1 VASGEPSES
10 IDALALRARVRTL
23 KIGVWPTLFV
33 CGVLLVYCV
42 WTWDE
47 PHRTPL
53 IVLLVFT
60 CLSTVALARV
70 PIERL
75 VRGRWREPFFLSWS
89 GGLVAT
95 ITAAAALDGGSSSTL
110 ALMFFL
116 PLVYTALSY
125 PLPSM
130 VAIAALTVGAFGGLA
145 WGSGEIGTP
154 YTLVFCGALV
164 CGAWMCAWQAQNL
177 DTQRRELARMSRTDW
192 LTGALNR
199 RGFEER
205 LEIELA
211 DARRRGAPLALAL
224 IDLDHFKEI
233 NDTRG
238 HAAGDELLCWV
249 VGSLREGLRARD
261 TIGRL
266 GGDEFAL
273 LLDDDD
279 AGARATVARLLGG
292 LAPRARASAGVA
304 SYPND
309 GAAPHRLHTAA
320 DAELYAR
327 KHARG
332 GTPASRELSWAA
344 AVASAV
350 DERMAVKH
358 AHSVAVTQ
366 YAAAIAEARG
376 WEGERLELLRVA
388 AMLHD
393 VGKICIP
400 EHVLRKPG
408 RLTDEEFAQIAEH
421 PTAGADIVRRID
433 GLAGIAD
440 WIAHSH
446 ERVDGTGYPDGLSGT
461 EIPEASRILLVA
473 DAYDAMTSDRAY
485 REALTA
491 GWAREELR
499 RNAGTQ
505 FDPDCVAALEAHLD
519 ARLDELP
526 APTEPGVALR

>member
-1 VASGEPSES
+1 MAFREPSES

-23 KIGVWPTLFV
+23 KIGVWPTLFI
-33 CGVLLVYCV
+33 CCVLVAYCV
-42 WTWDE
+42 WTWDQ
-47 PHRTPL
+47 PHRTAL
-53 IVLLVFT
+53 IVLVVFT
-60 CLSTVALARV
+60 CASTLGVARV
-70 PIERL
+70 PIESL

-89 GGLVAT
+89 AALVGT
-95 ITAAAALDGGSSSTL
+95 ITLSAALDGGSSSTL

-116 PLVYTALSY
+116 PLMYTALSY

-130 VAIAALTVGAFGGLA
+130 LAVAALTVGSYAALA

-154 YTLVFCGALV
+154 YVFVFAGALI

-177 DTQRRELARMSRTDW
+177 DAQRRELGRMSRTDW

-205 LEIELA
+205 LEADVA
-211 DARRRGAPLALAL
+211 DAKRRGTPLALAL

-233 NDTRG
+233 NDTHG

-249 VGSLREGLRARD
+249 VESLRGGLRARD

-279 AGARATVARLLGG
+279 PGARATVARLLDG

-304 SYPND
+304 AYPGD
-309 GAAPHRLHTAA
+309 GAAPDRLHQAA

-327 KHARG
+327 KHSRG
-332 GTPASRELSWAA
+332 DTPVNRELSWAA

-350 DERMAVKH
+350 DARMAVRH
-358 AHSVAVTQ
+358 EHSVAVTQ
-366 YAAAIAEARG
+366 YAAAIAAALG
-376 WEGERLELLRVA
+376 WGGQRLELLRVA

-393 VGKICIP
+393 VGKVRVP
-400 EHVLRKPG
+400 EHILRKPSG
-408 RLTDEEFAQIAEH
+408 LTEGEFAQIAKH
-421 PTAGADIVRRID
+421 PMAGADIVRRID

-446 ERVDGTGYPDGLSGT
+446 ERLDGTGYPDGLSGD

-485 REALTA
+485 REALTSA
-491 GWAREELR
+491 WAREELR

-505 FDPDCVAALEAHLD
+505 FDADCVAALEAHLD
-519 ARLDELP
+519 ALIGALP
-526 APTEPGVALR
+526 VPQAAGANR